1 MAIQYIL
8 TRTLEGQQ
16 DRVIEITDKQLDLIY
31 EGLRYVH
38 EAIVDFGDELFTD
51 LDAKALDS
59 LFDNLYNLTKAD

>member
-8 TRTLEGQQ
+8 TRTLEGKQ
-16 DRVIEITDKQLDLIY
+16 DRVIEITDKQLDIIY

-38 EAIVDFGDELFTD
+38 EAIVDFGDEVSTD
-51 LDAKALDS
+51 LDAQALDA